1 MPRFL
6 AAGNLSRDVIKT
18 SAGESIRLA
27 GSSIYAGVV
36 AAKLGFEAVLLA
48 CYGQE
53 SDLAEIPKELSLEGL
68 VRRDKTASFELIYH
82 GEDREL
88 RLLSDSGLI
97 YPSDVEKL
105 GYYDV
110 CLSSPIYNEI
120 PLETLKEIRKRCFL
134 LGLDPQGYIRKIDEY
149 GKVRFSEF
157 NGSDYFCLADVLST
171 SRPELPYIARGER
184 NEERA
189 LRLLWDMGPDIVL
202 MTREGGSNHFSIFF
216 DGKFFSLPAVPP
228 SKIVDPGGAGDSS
241 TAAFLAEYYMTGNP
255 LWSALFASSV
265 SSFIYEGFGAERVP
279 SREEAIR
286 RLDEFLLR
294 NAPELREMMRE
305 FLWSPR

>member
-1 MPRFL
+1 MPSFL
-6 AAGNLSRDVIKT
+6 AAGNLSRDLIKT

-36 AAKLGFEAVLLA
+36 AAKLGFKAVLLA

-53 SDLAEIPKELSLEGL
+53 SDLDEIPRDLSLEGL
-68 VRRDKTASFELIYH
+68 IRRGKTASFELVYH

-88 RLLSDSGLI
+88 RLLSSSEPI

-105 GYYDV
+105 GYHDI
-110 CLSSPIYNEI
+110 CLSSPIYHEI
-120 PLETLKEIRKRCFL
+120 SLETLRELRRRCFL
-134 LGLDPQGYIRKIDEY
+134 LGLDPQGYIRRADEHGRVSFY
-149 GKVRFSEF
+149 EF
-157 NGSDYFCLADVLST
+157 DGSNYFYLADVLST
-171 SRPELPYIARGER
+171 SKPELPYIAKGER
-184 NEERA
+184 DEARA
-189 LRLLWDMGPDIVL
+189 LKLLWDMGPDIVI
-202 MTREGGSNHFSIFF
+202 MTREGGSDHFSIFF
-216 DGKFFSLPAVPP
+216 DGKLFSLPAVPP

-241 TAAFLAEYYMTGNP
+241 TAAFLVEYYMTGNP

-279 SREEAIR
+279 SRDEAIR

-294 NAPELREMMRE
+294 NAPELREIMRE
-305 FLWSPR
+305 FL

>member
-1 MPRFL
+1 MPSFL

-18 SAGESIRLA
+18 SVGESIRLA

-36 AAKLGFEAVLLA
+36 AAKLGFKVVLLA

-53 SDLAEIPKELSLEGL
+53 LDIAEIPEGLSLEGL
-68 VRRDKTASFELIYH
+68 IRRSKTASFELVYH

-88 RLLSDSGLI
+88 RLLSSSEPI

-105 GYYDV
+105 GYYDI
-110 CLSSPIYNEI
+110 CLSSPIYHEI
-120 PLETLKEIRKRCFL
+120 PLETLKELRKRCFL
-134 LGLDPQGYIRKIDEY
+134 LGLDPQGYIRRADEY
-149 GKVRFSEF
+149 GKVSFHEF

-171 SRPELPYIARGER
+171 SKPELPYIARGEKD
-184 NEERA
+184 EGKA
-189 LRLLWDMGPDIVL
+189 LKLLWDMGPDIVI
-202 MTREGGSNHFSIFF
+202 MTREGGSDHFSVFF
-216 DGKFFSLPAVPP
+216 DGRLFFLPAVPP
-228 SKIVDPGGAGDSS
+228 PKIVDPGGAGDSS
-241 TAAFLAEYYMTGNP
+241 TAAFLTEYYLTGNP

-279 SREEAIR
+279 SRDEAIR

-294 NAPELREMMRE
+294 KAPELREIMRE
-305 FLWSPR
+305 FL